1 MANSYTDFSLAFSHF
16 KNPKVQL
23 SSEYKYQHIL
33 SLEGFRRANKEI
45 TSWDNYEPTPLHS
58 FDDIAEDTG
67 VSSIFYKDEYS
78 RFTLKSFKALGGAY
92 AVANLLIKKLKEEGI
107 NVNSSD
113 LISGVYKD
121 HTSKHTVCCAT
132 DGNHGRSVAWGAQ
145 QFGCNCEIYIHRN
158 VSEGREKAI
167 ANYGALVNRIKG
179 NYDDSVRIAAEVA
192 ESNGYTV
199 VSDTSYEG
207 YTDIPKDVM
216 QGYTVMVDEAM
227 KQMNDTPTHVFLQGG
242 VGGFPSAV
250 VSFLQESLDC
260 PPIFVVVEP
269 VNADCLFQSA
279 VNGKPTA
286 VHGDLDTIMA
296 GLACGEVSVLAWS
309 ILENYAPHFITIT
322 DESIPKAMQLLANR
336 IPPIIAGE
344 SAITGLAGF
353 LIACN
358 DVELKSKLMINEN
371 SKILLFGTEGD
382 TDEEMYEQLVGKSS
396 EQVLSR
402 VK

>member
-1 MANSYTDFSLAFSHF
+1 MANRYSEFSLSFSHF
-16 KNPKVQL
+16 VNPKVQL
-23 SSEYKYQHIL
+23 GSEYKYQDIL
-33 SLEGFRRANKEI
+33 SLEGFELASKEI
-45 TSWDNYEPTPLHS
+45 TSWDNYKPTPLHS
-58 FDDIAEDTG
+58 FDDIAQETG
-67 VSSIFYKDEYS
+67 VSSVFYKDENT
-78 RFTLKSFKALGGAY
+78 RFNLKSFKALGGAY
-92 AVANLLIKKLKEEGI
+92 AVANLLIKKLKDEGI
-107 NVNSSD
+107 KANSSD
-113 LISGVYKD
+113 LILGTYKD
-121 HTSKHTVCCAT
+121 YTSKLTVCCAT

-145 QFGCNCEIYIHRN
+145 QFGCNCEIYIHQK
-158 VSEGREKAI
+158 VSPGREKAI
-167 ANYGALVNRIKG
+167 AKYGALVNRIDG
-179 NYDDSVRIAAEVA
+179 NYDESVRIAAKVA

-279 VNGKPTA
+279 VNGEPTPI
-286 VHGDLDTIMA
+286 HGDLDTIMA

-309 ILENYAPHFITIT
+309 ILESHVTHFMSIT
-322 DESIPKAMQLLANR
+322 DESVPKAMQLLANR
-336 IPPIIAGE
+336 KTPIVAGE
-344 SAITGLAGF
+344 SAITGLAGY

-358 DVELKSKLMINEN
+358 DSDLKSKLMINEN
-371 SKILLFGTEGD
+371 SKVLFFGTEGD
-382 TDEEMYEQLVGKSS
+382 TDEEMYEQLVGRSS
-396 EQVLSR
+396 EQVLNSL
-402 VK
+402 

>member
-58 FDDIAEDTG
+58 FDDMAEDTG

-107 NVNSSD
+107 NANSSD

-179 NYDDSVRIAAEVA
+179 NYDDSVRLAAEVA
-192 ESNGYTV
+192 EKNGYTV

-216 QGYTVMVDEAM
+216 QGYTVMVDEAL

-309 ILENYAPHFITIT
+309 ILENYAPHFMTIT

-336 IPPIIAGE
+336 TPPIIAGE

>member
-1 MANSYTDFSLAFSHF
+1 MANSYTDFSLSFSHF

-58 FDDIAEDTG
+58 FDDMAEDTG

-107 NVNSSD
+107 NANSSD

-121 HTSKHTVCCAT
+121 HTLKHTVCCAT

-250 VSFLQESLDC
+250 ISFLQESLDC
-260 PPIFVVVEP
+260 PPIFVFVEP

-309 ILENYAPHFITIT
+309 ILENYAPHFMTIT

-344 SAITGLAGF
+344 SALTGLAGF

>member
-107 NVNSSD
+107 NANSSD

-121 HTSKHTVCCAT
+121 HTLKHTVCCAT

-286 VHGDLDTIMA
+286 VHGDLNTIMA

-309 ILENYAPHFITIT
+309 ILENYAPHFMTIT

-336 IPPIIAGE
+336 TPPIIAGE

-371 SKILLFGTEGD
+371 SKILFFGTEGD

>member
-1 MANSYTDFSLAFSHF
+1 M
-16 KNPKVQL
+16 
-23 SSEYKYQHIL
+23 
-33 SLEGFRRANKEI
+33 
-45 TSWDNYEPTPLHS
+45 
-58 FDDIAEDTG
+58 
-67 VSSIFYKDEYS
+67 
-78 RFTLKSFKALGGAY
+78 
-92 AVANLLIKKLKEEGI
+92 
-107 NVNSSD
+107 
-113 LISGVYKD
+113 
-121 HTSKHTVCCAT
+121 
-132 DGNHGRSVAWGAQ
+132 
-145 QFGCNCEIYIHRN
+145 
-158 VSEGREKAI
+158 
-167 ANYGALVNRIKG
+167 
-179 NYDDSVRIAAEVA
+179 
-192 ESNGYTV
+192 
-199 VSDTSYEG
+199 SDTSYEG

-227 KQMNDTPTHVFLQGG
+227 KQMHDTPTHVFLQGG

-309 ILENYAPHFITIT
+309 ILENYAPHFMTIT

-336 IPPIIAGE
+336 TPPIIAGE

-358 DVELKSKLMINEN
+358 DGELKSKLMINEN
-371 SKILLFGTEGD
+371 SKILFFGTEGD

-396 EQVLSR
+396 KQVLSR

>member
-58 FDDIAEDTG
+58 FDDMAEDTG

-107 NVNSSD
+107 NANSSD

-309 ILENYAPHFITIT
+309 ILENYAPHFMTIT

-336 IPPIIAGE
+336 TPPIIAGE

-358 DVELKSKLMINEN
+358 DGELKSKLMINEN
-371 SKILLFGTEGD
+371 SKILFFGTEGD

>member
-1 MANSYTDFSLAFSHF
+1 MANRYSEFSLSFSHF
-16 KNPKVQL
+16 VNPKVQL
-23 SSEYKYQHIL
+23 GSEYKYQDIL
-33 SLEGFRRANKEI
+33 SLEGFELASKEI
-45 TSWDNYEPTPLHS
+45 TSWDNYKPTPLHS
-58 FDDIAEDTG
+58 FDDIAQETG
-67 VSSIFYKDEYS
+67 VSSVFYKDENT
-78 RFTLKSFKALGGAY
+78 RFNLKSFKALGGAY
-92 AVANLLIKKLKEEGI
+92 AVANLLIKKLKDEGI
-107 NVNSSD
+107 KANSSD
-113 LISGVYKD
+113 LILGTYKD
-121 HTSKHTVCCAT
+121 YTSKLTVCCAT

-145 QFGCNCEIYIHRN
+145 QFGCNCEIYIHQN
-158 VSEGREKAI
+158 VSPGREKAI
-167 ANYGALVNRIKG
+167 AKYGALVNRIDG
-179 NYDDSVRIAAEVA
+179 NYDESVRIAAKVA

-227 KQMNDTPTHVFLQGG
+227 KQMNVTPTHVFLQGG

-279 VNGKPTA
+279 VNGEPTPI
-286 VHGDLDTIMA
+286 HGDLDTIMA

-309 ILENYAPHFITIT
+309 ILESHVTHFMSIT

-336 IPPIIAGE
+336 KTPIVAGE
-344 SAITGLAGF
+344 SAVTGLAGY

-358 DVELKSKLMINEN
+358 DSDLKSKLMINEN
-371 SKILLFGTEGD
+371 SKVLFFGTEGD
-382 TDEEMYEQLVGKSS
+382 TDEEMYEQLVGRSS
-396 EQVLSR
+396 EQVLNSL
-402 VK
+402 

>member
-1 MANSYTDFSLAFSHF
+1 MANRYSEFSLSFSHF
-16 KNPKVQL
+16 VNPKVQL
-23 SSEYKYQHIL
+23 GSEYKYQDIL
-33 SLEGFRRANKEI
+33 SLEGFELASKEI
-45 TSWDNYEPTPLHS
+45 TSWDNYKPTPLHS
-58 FDDIAEDTG
+58 FDDIAQETG
-67 VSSIFYKDEYS
+67 VSSVFYKDENT
-78 RFTLKSFKALGGAY
+78 RFNLKSFKALGGAY
-92 AVANLLIKKLKEEGI
+92 AVANLLIKKLKDEGI
-107 NVNSSD
+107 KANSSD
-113 LISGVYKD
+113 LILGTYKD
-121 HTSKHTVCCAT
+121 YTSKLTVCCAT

-145 QFGCNCEIYIHRN
+145 QFGCNCEIYIHQN
-158 VSEGREKAI
+158 VSPGREKAI
-167 ANYGALVNRIKG
+167 AKYGALVNRIDG
-179 NYDDSVRIAAEVA
+179 NYDESVRIAAKVA

-227 KQMNDTPTHVFLQGG
+227 KQMNVTPTHVFLQGG

-279 VNGKPTA
+279 VNGEPTPI
-286 VHGDLDTIMA
+286 HGDLDTIIA

-309 ILENYAPHFITIT
+309 ILESHVTHFMSIT
-322 DESIPKAMQLLANR
+322 DESVPKAMQLLANR
-336 IPPIIAGE
+336 KTPIVAGE
-344 SAITGLAGF
+344 SAITGLAGY

-358 DVELKSKLMINEN
+358 DSDLKSKLMINEN
-371 SKILLFGTEGD
+371 SKVLFFGTEGD

-396 EQVLSR
+396 EQVLNGL
-402 VK
+402 

>member
-58 FDDIAEDTG
+58 FDDMAEDTG

-107 NVNSSD
+107 NANSSD

-309 ILENYAPHFITIT
+309 ILENYAPHFMTIT

-336 IPPIIAGE
+336 TPPIIAGE

-371 SKILLFGTEGD
+371 SKILFFGTEGD

>member
-1 MANSYTDFSLAFSHF
+1 MANSYTDFSLSFSHF

-58 FDDIAEDTG
+58 FDDMAEDTG

-107 NVNSSD
+107 NANSSD

-121 HTSKHTVCCAT
+121 HTLKHTVCCAT

-158 VSEGREKAI
+158 VSLGREKAI

-192 ESNGYTV
+192 EKNGYTV

-216 QGYTVMVDEAM
+216 QGYTIMVDEAM

-269 VNADCLFQSA
+269 VEADCLFQSA

-309 ILENYAPHFITIT
+309 ILENYAPHFMTIT

-358 DVELKSKLMINEN
+358 DSELKSKLMINEN
-371 SKILLFGTEGD
+371 SKILCFGTEGD
-382 TDEEMYEQLVGKSS
+382 TDEEMYEQLVGRSS
-396 EQVLSR
+396 EQVLNNI
-402 VK
+402 

>member
-1 MANSYTDFSLAFSHF
+1 MANRYSEFSLSFSHF
-16 KNPKVQL
+16 VNPKVQL
-23 SSEYKYQHIL
+23 GSEYKYQDIL
-33 SLEGFRRANKEI
+33 SLEGFELASKEI
-45 TSWDNYEPTPLHS
+45 TSWDNYKPTPLHS
-58 FDDIAEDTG
+58 FDDIAQETG
-67 VSSIFYKDEYS
+67 VSSVFYKDENT
-78 RFTLKSFKALGGAY
+78 RFNLKSFKALGGAY
-92 AVANLLIKKLKEEGI
+92 AVANLLIKKLKDEGI
-107 NVNSSD
+107 KANSSD
-113 LISGVYKD
+113 LILGAYKD
-121 HTSKHTVCCAT
+121 YTSKLTVCCAT

-145 QFGCNCEIYIHRN
+145 QFGCNCEIYIHQN
-158 VSEGREKAI
+158 VSPRREKAI
-167 ANYGALVNRIKG
+167 AKYGALVNRIDG
-179 NYDDSVRIAAEVA
+179 NYDESVRIAAEVA

-279 VNGKPTA
+279 VNGEPTPI
-286 VHGDLDTIMA
+286 HGDLDTIMA

-309 ILENYAPHFITIT
+309 ILESHVTHFMSIT

-336 IPPIIAGE
+336 KTPIVAGE
-344 SAITGLAGF
+344 SAVTGLAGY

-358 DVELKSKLMINEN
+358 DSDLKSKLMINEN
-371 SKILLFGTEGD
+371 SKVLFFGTEGD
-382 TDEEMYEQLVGKSS
+382 TDEEMYEQLVGRSS
-396 EQVLSR
+396 EQVLNSL
-402 VK
+402 

>member
-107 NVNSSD
+107 NANSSD

-309 ILENYAPHFITIT
+309 ILENYAPHFMTIT

-358 DVELKSKLMINEN
+358 DGELKSKLMINEN
-371 SKILLFGTEGD
+371 SKILFFGTEGD